1 MTGEPLPGG
10 APEPAEGDAGH
21 VLGELAIAAAGIG
34 TFDWDLDRGVLSW
47 DDQLVGLWGYDRDTF
62 DRTIEGFNARVHPH
76 DLPRVSHALQTAIAS
91 CGEYEAEFRVV
102 LPDGG
107 TRWVAARGR
116 ALDDGTGRARR
127 MLGAAYDTTAR
138 QESQARVARVLE
150 AMPTAFYSLSRDWR
164 FTYVNAEAER
174 LLGRHRDELV
184 GRTIWEA
191 FPAGRGESFE
201 VPYRTAMESGR
212 PVAFDAYYPVPL
224 DGWYEL
230 RAWPGPDGLAVY
242 FLDITARRAAQQ
254 EAERAAERAA
264 LMARVTTE
272 LTETLQGDEAVAR
285 LAQLLVPS
293 LADWCIVTLVD
304 DDEQAGT
311 RRGLRDA
318 GWWHADA
325 GRRALLEVYAT
336 ERLEALH
343 GSSYLSRT
351 LESASPA
358 TIEEDAAARVAEV
371 LRPGPARD
379 ALLELAPGSMA
390 ILPLRGRGGP
400 VGLVTLGRDAGRG
413 PVDLATAQEVAGRAG
428 LALDNSR
435 LYRQQRRLAEGLQR
449 SMLTAPP
456 EPDHVQIV
464 VRYEPAAQ
472 AAQVGGDWYDA
483 FLQPD
488 GATVLVIGDVVG
500 HDIAAAAAMGQV
512 RSLLR
517 GIAVATGLGP
527 ARLLGEVDQAMRTL
541 QSETIATAVVARVE
555 QSDDERARGVTH
567 VRWANAGHPPPMVLN
582 PDGTVAVLSG
592 IRPDPLLGVLPDVV
606 RHESEVALDRG
617 ATVLLYTD
625 GLIERRDRS
634 LVEGMEALRDLLLEL
649 AHLSLQDLCD
659 QILAR
664 LLPDRPEDDV
674 ALVAVRLHRQDRPR
688 PPEAGPNRVPP
699 TVRPSP
705 EVGEQQG

>member
-1 MTGEPLPGG
+1 
-10 APEPAEGDAGH
+10 
-21 VLGELAIAAAGIG
+21 
-34 TFDWDLDRGVLSW
+34 
-47 DDQLVGLWGYDRDTF
+47 
-62 DRTIEGFNARVHPH
+62 
-76 DLPRVSHALQTAIAS
+76 
-91 CGEYEAEFRVV
+91 
-102 LPDGG
+102 
-107 TRWVAARGR
+107 
-116 ALDDGTGRARR
+116 
-127 MLGAAYDTTAR
+127 
-138 QESQARVARVLE
+138 
-150 AMPTAFYSLSRDWR
+150 
-164 FTYVNAEAER
+164 
-174 LLGRHRDELV
+174 
-184 GRTIWEA
+184 
-191 FPAGRGESFE
+191 
-201 VPYRTAMESGR
+201 
-212 PVAFDAYYPVPL
+212 
-224 DGWYEL
+224 
-230 RAWPGPDGLAVY
+230 
-242 FLDITARRAAQQ
+242 
-254 EAERAAERAA
+254 
-264 LMARVTTE
+264 MARVTTE
-272 LTETLQGDEAVAR
+272 LTETLQGDEAVGR

-304 DDEQAGT
+304 DDEQAGA
-311 RRGLRDA
+311 RRGLRDS
-318 GWWHADA
+318 GWSHADPA
-325 GRRALLEVYAT
+325 AAPVLTRYAT
-336 ERLEALH
+336 RRLEALR
-343 GSSYLSRT
+343 GVSFLSRA
-351 LESASPA
+351 LETGRPVSVDS
-358 TIEEDAAARVAEV
+358 DAARRVAEV
-371 LRPGPARD
+371 LLPGVARD
-379 ALLELAPGSMA
+379 ALLELAPEALS

-400 VGLVTLGRDAGRG
+400 VGLVTLANSAGRG
-413 PVDLATAQEVAGRAG
+413 PVDLTTAQEVAGRAG

-456 EPDHVQIV
+456 EPDHVEIV

-527 ARLLGEVDQAMRTL
+527 AGLLGEVDQALRTL
-541 QSETIATAVVARVE
+541 RTETIATAVVARVE
-555 QSDDERARGVTH
+555 QTDDERRRGVTH

-634 LVEGMEALRDLLLEL
+634 LVEGMEALRDLLVEL
-649 AHLSLQDLCD
+649 ADLDLQALCD
-659 QILAR
+659 AILAR

-688 PPEAGPNRVPP
+688 PPEAGPNRIPPDVPA
-699 TVRPSP
+699 SP
-705 EVGEQQG
+705 PIEDQPG

>member
-1 MTGEPLPGG
+1 VTGDPRHDG
-10 APEPAEGDAGH
+10 ASERTDADPSH
-21 VLGELAIAAAGIG
+21 VLAELAIAAAGIG
-34 TFDWDLDRGVLSW
+34 TFDWDLDRGILSW
-47 DDQLVGLWGYDRDTF
+47 DDQLLALWGYDRDGF
-62 DRTIEGFNARVHPH
+62 DRTIAGFNARVHPG
-76 DLPRVSHALQTAIAS
+76 DLPRVAHALQAAIAS

-102 LPDGG
+102 LPDG
-107 TRWVAARGR
+107 TMRWVAARGR
-116 ALDDGTGRARR
+116 ALDDGTGRPRR

-138 QESQARVARVLE
+138 RESQGRVARVLE
-150 AMPTAFYSLSRDWR
+150 AMPTAFYSLSRDWT

-174 LLGRHRDELV
+174 LLGRTRDELV
-184 GRTIWEA
+184 GHHIWDL
-191 FPAGRGESFE
+191 FPAGRGDSFE
-201 VPYRTAMESGR
+201 APYRTAMESGR
-212 PVAFDAYYPVPL
+212 PVAFDAYYPAPL
-224 DGWYEL
+224 EGWYEL
-230 RAWPGPDGLAVY
+230 HAWPGPDGLAVY
-242 FLDITARRAAQQ
+242 FLDITSWRRAQL
-254 EAERAAERAA
+254 EAEQAAGRAD
-264 LMARVTTE
+264 LMARVTTA

-285 LAQLLVPS
+285 LARLVVPD

-304 DDEQAGT
+304 DDELAGT

-318 GWWHADA
+318 GWWHADPDQA
-325 GRRALLEVYAT
+325 PLLERYASL
-336 ERLEALH
+336 RMEALR
-343 GSSYLSRT
+343 SASYLSRS
-351 LESASPA
+351 LETGRPLSVE
-358 TIEEDAAARVAEV
+358 TDAAQRVAEV
-371 LRPGPARD
+371 LVPGLARD
-379 ALLELAPGSMA
+379 ALLELAPEAMA

-400 VGLVTLGRDAGRG
+400 VGLVTLARAAGRG
-413 PVDLATAQEVAGRAG
+413 PVDLVTAQELAGRAG

-456 EPDHVQIV
+456 EPDHVEIV

-527 ARLLGEVDQAMRTL
+527 ARLLSEVDQAMRTL
-541 QSETIATAVVARVE
+541 QTDTIATAVVARIE
-555 QSDDERARGVTH
+555 QSTDEQARGVTH
-567 VRWANAGHPPPMVLN
+567 VRWANAGHPPPMVVN
-582 PDGTVAVLSG
+582 PDGSVAVLTG
-592 IRPDPLLGVLPDVV
+592 IRPDPLLGVLPDAP

-634 LVEGMEALRDLLLEL
+634 LVEGMEALRDLLVEL
-649 AHLSLQDLCD
+649 AGLDLQDLCD
-659 QILAR
+659 AILAR

-688 PPEAGPNRVPP
+688 PAEAGPNRVPP
-699 TVRPSP
+699 GVPP
-705 EVGEQQG
+705 EVSA